1 MRSLESLGRAMEESD
16 AAAEYRTRR
25 LTQPDPRVP
34 ATRNVAAEAAI
45 EKSKAYRS
53 YLERRG
59 LADDESARRDFEAA
73 YARGSIY

>member
-1 MRSLESLGRAMEESD
+1 MRALESLRRAMEESD

-45 EKSKAYRS
+45 EKSKAYRA
-53 YLERRG
+53 YLESRG
-59 LADDESARRDFEAA
+59 LADDGSARREFEAA
-73 YARGSIY
+73 YARGAIY